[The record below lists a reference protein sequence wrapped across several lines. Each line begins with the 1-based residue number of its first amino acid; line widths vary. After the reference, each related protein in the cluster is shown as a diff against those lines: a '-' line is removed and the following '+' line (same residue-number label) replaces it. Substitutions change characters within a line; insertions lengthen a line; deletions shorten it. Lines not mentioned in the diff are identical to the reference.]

1 MDKHNY
7 QTLAHIGRALMSE
20 RDTNKLCDLILD
32 EAQKLT
38 QADGGTLYLI
48 DEQPP
53 KHLNFAIVHTETL
66 NIRLQAS
73 TGASVFDPL
82 PLYETNG
89 KKNHHHV
96 ATHTAHLK
104 TLINIEDAYHCED
117 FDFSGAKAFDE
128 DNNYRTQSILAVPLL
143 NEMNQLVGVL
153 QLVNARDEDGEII
166 AFDKDLEPI
175 IAALSSY
182 AATAIENRTI
192 SDSQRALLIEL
203 AATTNTEE
211 IIERILD
218 ESIHLTNAEGG
229 TLYLVSALEDQDST
243 LRFEI
248 IKNNKLD
255 IYMGGQ
261 HGVDIPFPDI
271 PIVSSDGQANQKNVA
286 AYCANSLSIINIEDV
301 YTSEDF
307 DFTGAKTFDEQTGYR
322 TQSVLT
328 FPLLN
333 HRAEVIGV
341 LQLINARDTQS
352 DNVIAFHQRFI
363 PLLRGLALYAAIALN
378 NQILVQDLKDL
389 LDAFVKT
396 IAKAIDAKSPHT
408 SGHCQRVPLLMEL
421 IAKAACKDDT
431 VFKDFELS
439 EEEWYELRVSAWM
452 HDCGKLAT
460 PDSVLEKSTKLHR
473 MRDGIETIEAR
484 FASLKHH
491 SKIQFLEDCLAHPEL
506 KQQRTEEFDAYI
518 KLLDDDLEFIKT
530 SNKGGEFMSKE
541 SKERIENIAH
551 YQWPDAYG
559 EWHPMLSQDEVYNLC
574 IERGTLS
581 QEERQIINDH
591 MKVTIDMLEGLPFP
605 KQLQRV
611 PEYAGGHHEKM
622 NGSGFPRGL
631 TRQQMS
637 VPARMMA
644 VADVFEALTAKDR
657 PYKDPMKI
665 STSLNILRKMVED
678 EHIDP
683 DIYQLFVRSRVWE
696 KYAKR
701 ILMPEQLDVD
711 DINNYLLSEQEL
723 IEINS
728 KLNRHSPEHLLNQ
741 QTG

>member
-7 QTLAHIGRALMSE
+7 QALAHIGRALMSE
-20 RDTNKLCDLILD
+20 RDTSKLCDLILD
-32 EAQKLT
+32 EAQQLT
-38 QADGGTLYLI
+38 HADGGTLYLV
-48 DEQPP
+48 DQQPA

-66 NIRLQAS
+66 GIRLQAK
-73 TGASVFDPL
+73 ARDSVFDPL
-82 PLYETNG
+82 PLFEANG
-89 KKNHHHV
+89 EKNHHHV
-96 ATHTAHLK
+96 AAHAAHLK
-104 TLINIEDAYHCED
+104 TLINVEDAYHCKD
-117 FDFSGAKAFDE
+117 FDFSGAKSFDQE
-128 DNNYRTQSILAVPLL
+128 HHYRTQSILAVPLL
-143 NEMNQLVGVL
+143 NEMNQLVGML
-153 QLVNARDEDGEII
+153 QLVNARDDEGNII
-166 AFDKDLEPI
+166 AFSGELEPI

-229 TLYLVSALEDQDST
+229 TLYLVNSHEERDST
-243 LRFEI
+243 LGFEI
-248 IKNNKLD
+248 IKNHKLD

-271 PIVSSDGQANQKNVA
+271 PLVEDEGQFNEHNVA
-286 AYCANSLSIINIEDV
+286 AYCANSQSIINIEDV
-301 YTSEDF
+301 YNREDF
-307 DFTGAKTFDEQTGYR
+307 DFTGAKKFDQQTGYR
-322 TQSVLT
+322 TKSVLT

-341 LQLINARDTQS
+341 LQLINARNTQT
-352 DNVIAFHQRFI
+352 DEVIPFHDRYI

-421 IAKAACKDDT
+421 IAKAACNDDT
-431 VFKDFELS
+431 LFKDFELT

-473 MRDGIETIEAR
+473 MRDGIETVEAR
-484 FASLKHH
+484 FAALKYH
-491 SKIQFLEDCLAHPEL
+491 SKIQYLEDCIAHPEI
-506 KQQRTEEFDAYI
+506 KQQRTEEYEAYI
-518 KLLDDDLEFIKT
+518 RLLEDDLAFVKT
-530 SNKGGEFMSKE
+530 SNKGGEFMSQE
-541 SKERIENIAH
+541 SKQRIENIAH
-551 YQWPDAYG
+551 HQWPDAYG
-559 EWHPMLSQDEVYNLC
+559 EWHPMLSEDEVYNLC

-631 TRQQMS
+631 TREQMS

-665 STSLNILRKMVED
+665 STSLNILRKMVDD

-711 DINNYLLSEQEL
+711 EIDDYLLSEQEL
-723 IEINS
+723 IDINN
-728 KLNRHSPEHLLNQ
+728 KLSRHSPEPQLNQ